1 MENQI
6 EIFKTKDNQTEVQVL
21 FDQETVWLNQYQL
34 SDLFETDRTSI
45 LKHLQ
50 NIYSTGELIEEATCA
65 KFAQVRQEGK
75 RNVKREVLH
84 YNLDA
89 ILSVGYRVKS
99 KQGTQFRQWAT
110 QRLKDYLVKG
120 YALNQKRLKE
130 AENKFQ
136 ELKQAVKLLESV
148 VKAKEITGDEAQGL
162 LKVLSDYAFAL
173 DILDQYD
180 HQTLKIEDTDNE
192 EVFQIS
198 YTEATKA
205 IAGLKT
211 KFGGSNLFG
220 NEKDDSFKSSLA
232 TIYQTFDGIDL
243 YPSVQE
249 KAGHLLYFVTKNHSF
264 SDGNKRIAAFLF
276 VWFLDRNKLLYHEEN
291 KVIDDNALVAI
302 TLMIAESKPEDKDM
316 MVKVIINLI
325 NNRK

>member
-6 EIFKTKDNQTEVQVL
+6 EIFKTKDNQTEVKVR
-21 FDQETVWLNQYQL
+21 FEQETVWLDAHMIA
-34 SDLFETDRTSI
+34 SLFTVNRPAI
-45 LKHLQ
+45 VKHIQ
-50 NIYSTGELIEEATCA
+50 NIYKSDELLEVSTCSILE
-65 KFAQVRQEGK
+65 QVAADGK
-75 RNVKREVLH
+75 LRKMKL
-84 YNLDA
+84 YNLDI
-89 ILSVGYRVKS
+89 ILSVGYRVNSKS
-99 KQGTQFRQWAT
+99 ATQFRQWAT

-120 YALNQKRLKE
+120 YAINEKRLEE
-130 AENKFQ
+130 AESKFQ

-148 VKAKEITGDEAQGL
+148 VNAKEITGDEAQGL

-180 HQTLKIEDTDNE
+180 HQTLKISETEDKE
-192 EVFQIS
+192 IFKIS
-198 YTEATKA
+198 YTETIKA
-205 IAGLKT
+205 IEGLKT

-243 YPSVQE
+243 YPSIQE

-276 VWFLDRNKLLYHEEN
+276 VWFLERNALLYHEEK
-291 KVIDDNALVAI
+291 KVIDDNALVAL
-302 TLMIAESKPEDKDM
+302 TLMIAESKPDDKEM

-325 NNRK
+325 NNK

>member
-6 EIFKTKDNQTEVQVL
+6 EIFKTKDNQTEVQVR
-21 FDQETVWLNQYQL
+21 FEHETVWLDAHMIA
-34 SDLFETDRTSI
+34 SLFAVNRPAI
-45 LKHLQ
+45 VKHIQ
-50 NIYSTGELIEEATCA
+50 NIYKSDELLEVSTCSILE
-65 KFAQVRQEGK
+65 QVAADGK
-75 RNVKREVLH
+75 LRKMKL
-84 YNLDA
+84 YNLDL
-89 ILSVGYRVKS
+89 ILSVGYRVNS
-99 KQGTQFRQWAT
+99 KDATQFRQWAT
-110 QRLKDYLVKG
+110 QRLKDYLVQG
-120 YALNQKRLKE
+120 YAINEKRLKE
-130 AENKFQ
+130 TENKFQ

-148 VKAKEITGDEAQGL
+148 VQAKEITGDEAQGL

-180 HQTLKIEDTDNE
+180 HQTLKIAETDTD
-192 EVFQIS
+192 EVYKIS
-198 YTEATKA
+198 YSEAIKA

-220 NEKDDSFKSSLA
+220 NEKDNSFKSSLE

-276 VWFLDRNKLLYHEEN
+276 VWFLERNALLYYQGK
-291 KVIDDNALVAI
+291 KVIDDNALVAL
-302 TLMIAESKPEDKDM
+302 TLMIAESKPDDKDM

-325 NNRK
+325 NNR